1 MAYLLIVD
9 DDEDFS
15 SAAEIVLSSSGHTVK
30 IELDINSAKE
40 RLKEEVPDLL
50 ILDVMFPESS
60 SAGFD
65 LAREIRMDKGKVK
78 DVPILMLTAVN
89 AKFPL
94 GFSSDDIDDNWLP
107 VEEFL
112 EKPVDLDTLNSKVSE
127 MLIKHA

>member
-9 DDEDFS
+9 DDEDFT

-30 IELDINSAKE
+30 TELDINSAKE
-40 RLKEEVPDLL
+40 RLQEKVPDLL

-65 LAREIRMDKGKVK
+65 LAREIRISEGKVK

-112 EKPVDLDTLNSKVSE
+112 EKPVDLDMLNSKVTE
-127 MLIKHA
+127 MLSKT